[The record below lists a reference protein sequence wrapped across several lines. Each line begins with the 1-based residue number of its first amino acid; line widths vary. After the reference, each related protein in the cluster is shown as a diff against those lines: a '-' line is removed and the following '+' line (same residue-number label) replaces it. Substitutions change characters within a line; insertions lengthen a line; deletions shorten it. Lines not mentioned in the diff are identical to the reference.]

1 MTEYKASLTELEM
14 HGDFIRRHIGP
25 SEEELQ
31 GMLTELKCSSL
42 DELIE
47 RVVPSNIISERA
59 LELDPPRSERATSTY
74 LRNMRHRNRVYTSMI
89 GCGYHGTIMPPVIR
103 RNVFENPDWYTA
115 YTPYQSEVSQGRL
128 EVLLGFQQMIIDLT
142 GMDIANASLLDEAT
156 AAAEA
161 MSMCRRL
168 SKAKSNVFFVDD
180 RVHPQT
186 LAVLKTRAGFMG
198 FEILVGNPQTELDR
212 RECFGVLLQYPAST
226 GGLWDLTQV
235 IESAH
240 SKNAL
245 AVVAADLLS
254 LALVKPPGEMGADM
268 VVGSAQRFGV
278 PMGYGGPHAAFFAT
292 REAYKRSIPG
302 RIIGV
307 SQDAQGHPALR
318 MALQT
323 REQHIRREK
332 ATSNICTA
340 QVLLANISAFYAM
353 YHGPEGIANIANRVH
368 RLTCI
373 MAEGL
378 SEIGYTVIDPNF
390 FDTISVHV
398 PGLA

>member
-1 MTEYKASLTELEM
+1 MTEYKASLSELEM

-59 LELDPPRSERATSTY
+59 LEMDPPRSERATSTY

-168 SKAKSNVFFVDD
+168 SKAKSNVFFVD
-180 RVHPQT
+180 
-186 LAVLKTRAGFMG
+186 
-198 FEILVGNPQTELDR
+198 EEER
-212 RECFGVLLQYPAST
+212 R
-226 GGLWDLTQV
+226 
-235 IESAH
+235 
-240 SKNAL
+240 K
-245 AVVAADLLS
+245 
-254 LALVKPPGEMGADM
+254 K
-268 VVGSAQRFGV
+268 
-278 PMGYGGPHAAFFAT
+278 
-292 REAYKRSIPG
+292 G
-302 RIIGV
+302 R
-307 SQDAQGHPALR
+307 R
-318 MALQT
+318 KKK
-323 REQHIRREK
+323 EE
-332 ATSNICTA
+332 
-340 QVLLANISAFYAM
+340 
-353 YHGPEGIANIANRVH
+353 E
-368 RLTCI
+368 
-373 MAEGL
+373 
-378 SEIGYTVIDPNF
+378 
-390 FDTISVHV
+390 
-398 PGLA
+398 